1 MVGLDDLLGLFGMQ
15 VDARPDYEPRTC
27 LLTTHG
33 PDTCRACV
41 DACPHEAIEL
51 GPRIEIDAID
61 CTGCG
66 ICIAACPSEA
76 LSSDIKLSR
85 ESRLRCGEVDGNS
98 QSVHCFAGMA
108 PADYLRLAGPDGT
121 LTLARG
127 NCAECAIGS
136 AAVPGII
143 DHTLSRASAL
153 AELTGQPF
161 TPAITEQA
169 ELTSVP
175 EKRVVNRRSFLT
187 LGFDEGRGIV
197 AGALGPFEQLMDALE
212 PLARKYERFR
222 PASEAERDR
231 VPPPP
236 EKAREYRYLLAAEPS
251 AEVTP
256 WVLPE
261 VAAGCIMCPIC
272 TRVCP
277 TDAIDR
283 DYSNPDAPELVLQ
296 PSRCTGCNACV
307 EACPVSVISLNPTPP
322 TATVLAK
329 RIVLFSSKDKNEH
342 FGRIAR

>member
-1 MVGLDDLLGLFGMQ
+1 MSGFDAFLRIFGLESD
-15 VDARPDYEPRTC
+15 VRPDYEPRSC

-41 DACPHEAIEL
+41 DACPHSAIEL
-51 GPRIEIDAID
+51 GPRIEIDEID

-76 LSSDIKLSR
+76 LRSDITLNR
-85 ESRLRCGEVDGNS
+85 ESRLRCGEVLGNS
-98 QSVHCFAGMA
+98 QSVNCFAA
-108 PADYLRLAGPDGT
+108 LTPADYLRLAGPDGT

-127 NCAECAIGS
+127 NCADCSIGS
-136 AAVPGII
+136 AMVPGII
-143 DHTLSRASAL
+143 DYTLGRAKQL

-161 TPAITEQA
+161 EPTISEEE
-169 ELTSVP
+169 ELAGVP
-175 EKRVVNRRSFLT
+175 ETREVDRRSFLT
-187 LGFDEGRGIV
+187 LGFDEGRGII

-212 PLARKYERFR
+212 PLAKKHERFR
-222 PASEAERDR
+222 PASEAERER

-236 EKAREYRYLLAAEPS
+236 ETTREYRYLLAANPT
-251 AEVTP
+251 AEYAP

-261 VAAGCIMCPIC
+261 VAEGCIMCPIC

-283 DYSNPDAPELVLQ
+283 DYSNPNSPELVLQ

-307 EACPVSVISLNPTPP
+307 EACPVNVMSLNRSPKTE
-322 TATVLAK
+322 TVLAK
-329 RIVLFSSKDKNEH
+329 RIVLFSSEEKNEH
-342 FGRIAR
+342 LGRIAR

>member
-1 MVGLDDLLGLFGMQ
+1 MVGLDDLLSLFGMQ
-15 VDARPDYEPRTC
+15 VDARPDYEPRSC
-27 LLTTHG
+27 LLATHG
-33 PDTCRACV
+33 PDSCRACV
-41 DACPHEAIEL
+41 DACPHNAIEL

-66 ICIAACPSEA
+66 ICIAVCPSEA
-76 LSSDIKLSR
+76 LRSDIKLSR
-85 ESRLRCGEVDGNS
+85 ESRLRCGEVAGNS
-98 QSVHCFAGMA
+98 QSVNCFAGMA

-136 AAVPGII
+136 AAVPNII
-143 DHTLSRASAL
+143 EHTLERAKAL
-153 AELTGQPF
+153 ASVTGQAF
-161 TPAITEQA
+161 TPTISEET

-175 EKRVVNRRSFLT
+175 EKRTVDRRSFLT

-197 AGALGPFEQLMDALE
+197 AGALGPFEQLVDALE
-212 PLARKYERFR
+212 PLAKKYERFR

-236 EKAREYRYLLAAEPS
+236 EKAREYRYVLAGEPTT
-251 AEVTP
+251 EHVP
-256 WVLPE
+256 WILPE

-283 DYSNPDAPELVLQ
+283 DYRNPDAPELVLQ

-307 EACPVSVISLNPTPP
+307 EACPVSVMTLNPEPATQ
-322 TATVLAK
+322 TVLAK
-329 RIVLFSSKDKNEH
+329 RIVLFSSERKNEH
-342 FGRIAR
+342 LERIAR